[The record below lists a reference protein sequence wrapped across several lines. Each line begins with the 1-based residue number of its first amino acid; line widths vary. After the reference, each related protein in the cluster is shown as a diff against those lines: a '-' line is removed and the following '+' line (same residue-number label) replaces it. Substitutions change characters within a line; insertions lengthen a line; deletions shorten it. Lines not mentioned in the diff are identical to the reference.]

1 MEMGRSV
8 SKPLASRSAEDWAQE
23 VGREPWCESLRTYGG
38 GRGRGCLVGGPL
50 EETGVGGDMMLAT
63 GKSQLGAVGQWP
75 GIYTSLWSC
84 QVPGSD
90 GFMFVSLR
98 QKAGVW
104 FLTEQ
109 RLPR

>member
-1 MEMGRSV
+1 
-8 SKPLASRSAEDWAQE
+8 
-23 VGREPWCESLRTYGG
+23 
-38 GRGRGCLVGGPL
+38 
-50 EETGVGGDMMLAT
+50 MMLAT